1 MKENFYADSF
11 GKLNIM
17 FYLYLVIT
25 GGFLIFRDAPMVAWL
40 VYWSTLFIFY
50 CLYEVSDAIYYSV
63 STRINIQSAWLD
75 VRLQNIERKLG
86 EVSGQEEWLNHV
98 KDLNEATGG
107 DVLNSLHFHHIYPEK
122 Y

>member
-1 MKENFYADSF
+1 MRENFYSDSF
-11 GKLNIM
+11 AKQNLV

-25 GGFLIFRDAPMVAWL
+25 ASILIFKDAPMVAWI

-50 CLYEVSDAIYYSV
+50 CLNQVSDAIYHSV
-63 STRINIQSAWLD
+63 STRINLQSAWLD

-98 KDLNEATGG
+98 KDLNEVTGS
-107 DVLNSLHFHHIYPEK
+107 DALNSLHFHHIYPEK

>member
-11 GKLNIM
+11 GKQNIM

-50 CLYEVSDAIYYSV
+50 CLNEVSDAIYYSV
-63 STRINIQSAWLD
+63 STRINLQSAWLD

-98 KDLNEATGG
+98 KNLNEATGG